1 MLQNIHTKRELFSI
15 MRRFIKNKDR
25 GISMDLFASAAGLNK
40 YTILDVFV
48 YGREPLT
55 KNVQRRVSKAYQAW
69 MNGEIAIMQNR
80 DRTKFIEYRRE
91 PKPRIIPTTGL
102 QMVNGQIR
110 ISVGMKNMDDYSRQP
125 LLKGDEDAGI
135 AWL

>member
-1 MLQNIHTKRELFSI
+1 
-15 MRRFIKNKDR
+15 
-25 GISMDLFASAAGLNK
+25 MDLFASAAGLNK

-135 AWL
+135 A